1 MPLFGKKNPA
11 EMNIEELERL
21 LLLKRREARQRR
33 LRERPATTQPYKPPT
48 PGVQRYDEL
57 AFLDRR
63 RRSVMTRG
71 LYRGARWY
79 ERLLV
84 MVEVLALVGLLI
96 AIFFY
101 VQDWRATR
109 ELMRVPDEV
118 TVGDTALAPGSGATA
133 AARESVLPGRPPPPP
148 NAQVAAIPVLY
159 TEWLESDTTTVVAPA
174 VDEATA
180 QKLPSRIVIPSIG
193 VDAPIVEGDDW
204 EALKRGVGH
213 HLGSANPGERGNM
226 VLSAHNDIFGEI
238 FRYLENVEIGD
249 EIFVYDGAGRE
260 YRYVVAQ
267 KRIVEPTAVEVL
279 APSPEPIATLITCY
293 PYLIDTQRLVVIAEL
308 DTSR

>member
-1 MPLFGKKNPA
+1 MPLFGKKNPE
-11 EMNIEELERL
+11 EMSLEELERL

-33 LRERPATTQPYKPPT
+33 LRERSTTAQPYKPPS

-63 RRSVMTRG
+63 RGSVMTRG

-84 MVEVLALVGLLI
+84 VVEVLALVGLLT

-101 VQDWRATR
+101 VQDWRANR
-109 ELMRVPDEV
+109 ELMRVPDDV
-118 TVGDTALAPGSGATA
+118 TVGDTTLAPGGTSANVVET
-133 AARESVLPGRPPPPP
+133 VLPGRPPPPP

-159 TEWLESDTTTVVAPA
+159 AEWLESETTSVAAPP
-174 VDEATA
+174 VDEETA
-180 QKLPSRIVIPSIG
+180 QKLPARIVIPSIG

-238 FRYLENVEIGD
+238 FRYLENVEVGD
-249 EIFVYDGAGRE
+249 EVLVYDGAGRE
-260 YRYVVAQ
+260 YRYIVVQ

-279 APSPEPIATLITCY
+279 APSQEPIATLITCH

>member
-1 MPLFGKKNPA
+1 MFGKKKP
-11 EMNIEELERL
+11 EELSIEELERL

-33 LRERPATTQPYKPPT
+33 LREKPMPSHAPPK

-57 AFLDRR
+57 AFLERR
-63 RRSVMTRG
+63 RGSVMTRG

-84 MVEVLALVGLLI
+84 VVEVVALIGLLT

-101 VQDWRATR
+101 VQDWRANR
-109 ELMRVPDEV
+109 ELVRPPDEI
-118 TVGDTALAPGSGATA
+118 TVGDLSLAPGNGGAPSA
-133 AARESVLPGRPPPPP
+133 VAEQVLPGRPPPPP
-148 NAQVAAIPVLY
+148 NAQIAAIPVLY
-159 TEWLESDTTTVVAPA
+159 AEWLEEKPSVAGAPV
-174 VDEATA
+174 VDEAEA
-180 QKLPSRIVIPSIG
+180 QKLPARIVIPSIG

-238 FRYLENVEIGD
+238 FRYLEKVEVGD
-249 EIFVYDGAGRE
+249 EVLVYDGAGRE
-260 YRYVVAQ
+260 YRYIVAQ

-279 APSPEPIATLITCY
+279 APSQEPIATLITCH